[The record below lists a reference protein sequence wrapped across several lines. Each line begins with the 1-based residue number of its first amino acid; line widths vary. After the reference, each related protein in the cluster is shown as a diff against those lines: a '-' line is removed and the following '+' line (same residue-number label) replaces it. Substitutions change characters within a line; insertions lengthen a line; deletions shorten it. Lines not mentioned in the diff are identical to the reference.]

1 MLNTGYHRRMPRYS
15 ADPAPS
21 AQQPRAL
28 GVLVAN
34 LGTPEA
40 PTPAAVRRYLAE
52 FLWDPRVVELPRP
65 LWWLILNGFILP
77 FRPRQSARAYRE
89 IWTGQGSPLLL
100 TTRDIAA
107 GIGQRLGAAVV
118 VEPGMSYG
126 QPSIAAALERLRAR
140 GAGRIVVLPLYP
152 QYSGSTTGSVFDA
165 VARTLRRWRR
175 VPELHFIAGYH
186 DAPAYIAALAES
198 VREHFA
204 RAGRSHLLMSFHGT
218 PKAFLDAGDPYQGQC
233 LETGQMLADA
243 LGLAATDWS
252 LTFQSRLGRGEWL
265 QPYTDF
271 VLRELPGR
279 GVRRVAVI
287 CPGFAAD
294 CLETLE
300 EIAMRGRETF
310 LEAGGDGCDF
320 IPCLNARA
328 DHIAALAEFVRQA
341 TPTESTAGC
350 DSAATSRAA
359 RAAAQAAAGD
369 LAGYR

>member
-1 MLNTGYHRRMPRYS
+1 MLNPGYHGPMARYS
-15 ADPAPS
+15 AVPDSSP
-21 AQQPRAL
+21 QQQHPT

-34 LGTPEA
+34 LGTPDA

-89 IWTGQGSPLLL
+89 IWTAQGSPLLL
-100 TTRDIAA
+100 TTRSIAA
-107 GIGQRLGAAVV
+107 GIGERLGAAVV

-126 QPSIAAALERLRAR
+126 QPSITAALERLRAR
-140 GAGRIVVLPLYP
+140 GARRMVVLPLYP
-152 QYSGSTTGSVFDA
+152 QYSGSTAGSVFDA
-165 VARTLRRWRR
+165 VARTLQRWRR
-175 VPELHFIAGYH
+175 VPELHFIADYH
-186 DAPAYIAALAES
+186 DVPGYIAALAAS

-204 RAGRSHLLMSFHGT
+204 GAGRSHLLMSFHGT
-218 PKAFLDAGDPYQGQC
+218 PKGFLDAGDPYQGQC
-233 LETGQMLADA
+233 LRTGRLLADA
-243 LGLAATDWS
+243 LGLGATDWS
-252 LTFQSRLGRGEWL
+252 LTFQSRLGRSEWL
-265 QPYTDF
+265 QPYTDA
-271 VLRELPGR
+271 VLQELPGR

-310 LEAGGDGCDF
+310 LEAGGESFDF
-320 IPCLNARA
+320 IPCLNAGE
-328 DHIAALAEFVRQA
+328 DHIAALAGLVRQA
-341 TPTESTAGC
+341 LPPGTAAGC
-350 DSAATSRAA
+350 DAPASLHTA
-359 RAAAQAAAGD
+359 RTAAQAAAGD